1 MLRRPPFV
9 LYLTWAEKQNWDFPM
24 YVLIFRS
31 VITLKIWKST
41 LQTFVQWHD
50 SSLNTLW
57 CNDNKTNKLFLG
69 PRTAAFTYP
78 LKTGALVIKSFTNS
92 FDKNLIK
99 VQNFY
104 EKIIIGLFENLS
116 AWNEIDI
123 SNPLLHLFLCCPK
136 ILEANTNSITP
147 QVDITMTSH

>member
-9 LYLTWAEKQNWDFPM
+9 LYLTKLKFSIVE
-24 YVLIFRS
+24 LIFRS
-31 VITLKIWKST
+31 VITLLKIWKST

-147 QVDITMTSH
+147 QVDIAMTSH

>member
-9 LYLTWAEKQNWDFPM
+9 LYLTKLKFSIVE
-24 YVLIFRS
+24 LIFRS
-31 VITLKIWKST
+31 VITLLKIWKST

-57 CNDNKTNKLFLG
+57 CNDNKTNKLCLG

-104 EKIIIGLFENLS
+104 EKIIIGYF
-116 AWNEIDI
+116 
-123 SNPLLHLFLCCPK
+123 FLK
-136 ILEANTNSITP
+136 SFRREMRLTLVTHFYTFFFVV
-147 QVDITMTSH
+147 QKY